1 MMSDEESDEMRII
14 REVIERHLSPTT
26 GQFDMDSA
34 LAELKVV
41 LDVPDESMDNLWGYI
56 AKWVEEDYPPTR
68 AQAARRRARK
78 QQTKADEL
86 RSGPV
91 VNLDAWRK
99 RNELTD
105 DDPF

>member
-1 MMSDEESDEMRII
+1 MRII
-14 REVIERHLSPTT
+14 REAIERHLSPTT
-26 GQFDMDSA
+26 GDFDMDSA
-34 LAELKVV
+34 LAELKAA
-41 LDVPDESMDNLWGYI
+41 LDVPDESMDNLEGYI
-56 AKWVEEDYPPTR
+56 AKWVEEDYPPTT
-68 AQAARRRARK
+68 AQVAHREAAQRRK

-91 VNLDAWRK
+91 VNFEAWRK